1 MTSFSRDAWNQL
13 KNKTIQDIQ
22 RALERDGW
30 KKETRTGA
38 TIGYRHP
45 TRPSPHNRVVL
56 HMHPKATK
64 GPKLLKGLLGT
75 IGWTGP
81 VGHHWMEDDLHR
93 LKLIRLPG
101 KKARKRG

>member
-1 MTSFSRDAWNQL
+1 MTSLSRDAWNQL

-30 KKETRTGA
+30 QKETRTGA

-45 TRPSPHNRVVL
+45 TKASSHNRVVL
-56 HMHPKATK
+56 HVHPKATK
-64 GPKLLKGLLGT
+64 GPKLLKGLLDT
-75 IGWTGP
+75 IGWT
-81 VGHHWMEDDLHR
+81 EDDLHR

-101 KKARKRG
+101 KKTRKRG

>member
-30 KKETRTGA
+30 KKESRIGA

-45 TRPSPHNRVVL
+45 TRSSPHNRVVL
-56 HMHPKATK
+56 HVH
-64 GPKLLKGLLGT
+64 
-75 IGWTGP
+75 
-81 VGHHWMEDDLHR
+81 DLS
-93 LKLIRLPG
+93 P
-101 KKARKRG
+101 

>member
-45 TRPSPHNRVVL
+45 TRPSPYNRVVL
-56 HMHPKATK
+56 HVHPKATK

-75 IGWTGP
+75 IGWT
-81 VGHHWMEDDLHR
+81 EDDLHR
-93 LKLIRLPG
+93 LKLIKRPG
-101 KKARKRG
+101 KRARKQG

>member
-1 MTSFSRDAWNQL
+1 MTTLSRDAWNQL

-30 KKETRTGA
+30 DKETRTGA

-56 HMHPKATK
+56 HVHPKATK
-64 GPKLLKGLLGT
+64 GPKLLKGLLGA
-75 IGWTGP
+75 IGWT
-81 VGHHWMEDDLHR
+81 EDDLHR

-101 KKARKRG
+101 KKARRPGKQA